1 MDCDPYIVSTYV
13 INTESNSV
21 HSLTEIV
28 PVDQDAKAVV
38 GISTDRKGVAAFGT
52 IHRLDPYV
60 PINQDVHPQC
70 FANPSRDRRNPTLK
84 RIRLRVLYELLRRSN
99 LHPTDGYNTQRYQH
113 SLHVTQSLHPYFRIT
128 L

>member
-38 GISTDRKGVAAFGT
+38 GISTDRKGVSTFST

-60 PINQDVHPQC
+60 LINQDVYLQC
-70 FANPSRDRRNPTLK
+70 FANPSRDRRDPTLK
-84 RIRLRVLYELLRRSN
+84 RIRLRVLYELLCTSRF
-99 LHPTDGYNTQRYQH
+99 HPTNGYNT
-113 SLHVTQSLHPYFRIT
+113 
-128 L
+128 